1 MAATKTGVVVH
12 TIAAHPDLRPIEL
25 RGLSAEADRFPPSL
39 LEPAKVGSVRFVGRS
54 NWSTRA
60 PAPN

>member
-1 MAATKTGVVVH
+1 MAATTPGVVVL
-12 TIAAHPDLRPIEL
+12 TIAAPPDLRPIEL
-25 RGLSAEADRFPPSL
+25 KGRSTEADRFQPAL
-39 LEPAKVGSVRFVGRS
+39 VEPAKVGSVRSTGSS